1 MATPMN
7 AFDSNVLLPVNLD
20 AERFVLGTVLAGAE
34 ETMHAARGVLM
45 PEDFSLESHRQIWRH
60 CCMVYDGGTVVERT
74 TVFLALKESG
84 KMEAAGGFSYILS
97 LDDGLPRVP
106 NLDFYVNCLKEKA
119 NLRRLMELSQQAFLR
134 CSTGQGTSQE
144 INDAMNQ
151 QLAGMAPKAAGSGLQ
166 SMKDFIDEVGITAL
180 LSPRRDRGLMF
191 PWSWMN
197 HVTCGMLPAEL
208 WILAAHTSNGKTSAM
223 MQHAV
228 AAARRGVGTAVFSLE
243 VEKGDL
249 AIKACTQLA
258 RVSSTK
264 VREGRLSNEERA
276 AMQRAAEELYTLPL
290 YLDTQSVTGMA
301 IHAAVR
307 RLKGSAKVDHV
318 IVDQLQLMGN
328 SGKHGSRAEAVGAN
342 AWSMKMLATEFRIPV
357 LLLSQFNRESGKGE
371 KRDAPPPEPRLSDL
385 KESGDIENHA
395 NGVWAIHRECY
406 DDKMEQV
413 PVKFMILKQR
423 DGRRNIHRTL
433 QFIPRYQ
440 RFEETTE
447 EEDWNAQ

>member
-20 AERFVLGTVLAGAE
+20 AERFVLGSVLMDE
-34 ETMHAARGVLM
+34 ELMHAARPVVV
-45 PEDFSLESHRQIWRH
+45 PEDFSLESHRRIWKH
-60 CCMVYDGGTVVERT
+60 TCAVYDGGAVADAT
-74 TVFLALKESG
+74 TVLLAIK
-84 KMEAAGGFSYILS
+84 AAGDLGATGGFNYVLS
-97 LDDGLPRVP
+97 LNEGLPQLP
-106 NLDFYVNCLKEKA
+106 NIDVYVRAVKEKA
-119 NLRRLMELSQQAFLR
+119 ALRRLMELSQQTLLR
-134 CSTGQGTSQE
+134 CGSGQGTSQE
-144 INDAMNQ
+144 IMDAFSQ

-208 WILAAHTSNGKTSAM
+208 WVLAAHTSNGKTSAM

-406 DDKMEQV
+406 DDKMEQI

-423 DGRRNIHRTL
+423 DGRRNIHNNL